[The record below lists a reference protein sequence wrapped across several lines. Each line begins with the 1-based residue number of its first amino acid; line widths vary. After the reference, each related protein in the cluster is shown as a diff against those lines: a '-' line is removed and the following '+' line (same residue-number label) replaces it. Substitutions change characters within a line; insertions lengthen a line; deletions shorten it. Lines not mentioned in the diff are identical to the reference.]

1 MANSKSNKSEHDLL
15 TRWQEAWPDALAVW
29 SPYTRLSEPDWCFS
43 AGQEKQS
50 GLTGS
55 FAAIRIN
62 DHQVMISLRQVKD
75 NELQDYGLEILA
87 HEIGHHIFCPANLVE
102 AGRALVLA
110 TKALPTLET
119 HAPMIVNMW
128 EDLLINDRLVRV
140 HKQRHMEVYEH
151 LNAKS
156 QVPPSKLWS
165 LYMRAFEILWGLQP
179 GRLNKG
185 KLKPSQEGDAH
196 LVARMVRVYGE
207 DWMSGVGGFSAL
219 CLPYFEKHDSS
230 MKKHFKIHFDTDGM
244 GEGCEVPLG
253 IMDIGDFDIIH
264 PSRDPYV
271 VGDSLSGVG
280 TPSDKNTEET
290 ALSESDG
297 GGSGQNREPFLF
309 NQVLE
314 ALGMKLDAHDVAVKF
329 YREKALPHLIPF
341 PTQETEESKEPL
353 MEGLELWEVG
363 HPMDEVDWL
372 QSVMISPQV
381 IPGLTTVKRSWGV
394 MGGTER
400 EREPLDLDL
409 YVDCSGSIPNPQ
421 QQHSFLALAGAIVVL
436 SALRTGARVQATL
449 WSGAQQFDSTP
460 GFVSDEQQILRV
472 LTGYLG
478 GGTAFPNHIIRETYQ
493 NRRESDR
500 PVHLLILSD
509 EGVDTMDRADEL
521 GNDGLELSRMALEKA
536 RGGGTMVLNL
546 WDRGFMESQ
555 FSQAVKSL
563 GWDMF
568 EVKDWSGLLDFAREF
583 AKLKYGQSRRKAAR
597 Q

>member
-1 MANSKSNKSEHDLL
+1 MGQLSKAERELL
-15 TRWQEAWPDALAVW
+15 TKWQHAWPQALAVW

-43 AGQEKQS
+43 AYQEKKA

-62 DHQVMISLRQVKD
+62 DHQVLISLRQVQQ
-75 NELQDYGLEILA
+75 NNLQDYGLEILA
-87 HEIGHHIFCPANLVE
+87 HEIGHHVFCPANLLE
-102 AGRALVLA
+102 AGRALALA

-119 HAPMIVNMW
+119 QAPMIVNMW
-128 EDLLINDRLVRV
+128 QDLLINDRLVRV
-140 HKQRHMEVYEH
+140 HKQRHVEVYER

-156 QVPPSKLWS
+156 SAPPSALWS

-185 KLKPSQEGDAH
+185 DLKRSQEGDAH
-196 LVARMVRVYGE
+196 LVARMVRVYGQ
-207 DWMSGVGGFSAL
+207 DWMAGVGGFAAL
-219 CLPYFEKHDSS
+219 CLPYFEKNDKSLA
-230 MKKHFKIHFDTDGM
+230 KHFKIHFDTEGI

-253 IMDIGDFDIIH
+253 IMEIEDFDIIH
-264 PSRDPYV
+264 PSQDPNV
-271 VGDSLSGVG
+271 VGDSLSSTAEIGD
-280 TPSDKNTEET
+280 SDTELNASST
-290 ALSESDG
+290 SEG
-297 GGSGQNREPFLF
+297 GGLGQNREPFLF

-314 ALGMKLDAHDVAVKF
+314 ALGLKLDSHDIAVKF

-353 MEGLELWEVG
+353 MEGLEPWDVG
-363 HPMDEVDWL
+363 HPMEEVDWL

-381 IPGLTTVKRSWGV
+381 IPGLSTVKRSWGV

-421 QQHSFLALAGAIVVL
+421 QQFSFLALAGAIVVL

-449 WSGAQQFDSTP
+449 WSGARQFDTTP

-478 GGTAFPNHIIRETYQ
+478 GGTAFPNHIVRQTYQ
-493 NRRESDR
+493 HRTESDR

-509 EGVDTMDRADEL
+509 SGIDTMARPDEL
-521 GNDGLELSRMALEKA
+521 GNDGMELSEMALGKA

-546 WDRGFMESQ
+546 WNESFLQ
-555 FSQAVKSL
+555 NAFSQSAKKL
-563 GWDMF
+563 GWEMF
-568 EVKDWSGLLDFAREF
+568 MVKDWSGLLSFAREF
-583 AKLKYGQSRRKAAR
+583 AKLKYGRKKGKAGR
-597 Q
+597 P